1 MSDIVA
7 RYLALTSDPRRV
19 VASPEARYFGYL
31 FGDDTLVRLAPRASR
46 TPASRSGTAAPR
58 PGRSRHSSR

>member
-7 RYLALTSDPRRV
+7 RYLALTGDPRRV

-31 FGDDTLVRLAPRASR
+31 LGDDTLVPGRGARIAHTGLEEWYRR
-46 TPASRSGTAAPR
+46 TAAR
-58 PGRSRHSSR
+58 TIAAQ